1 MDLYTTLF
9 LLGAPIIVAVISQTM
24 KFVIKSFQGPSD
36 EPNWRYLDDY
46 GGMPSGHTS
55 FLVALDTAIILVF
68 GWQSIPF
75 VIAAIFTIVIVR
87 DALGLRTLI
96 GEHAKTLNKLIKK
109 IPEPERKDLP
119 KHLEET
125 IGHNFLEVAVGG
137 IIGVGVT
144 LLLYY
149 LILL

>member
-36 EPNWRYLDDY
+36 ETNWRYLDDY
-46 GGMPSGHTS
+46 GGMPSGHTA

-109 IPEPERKDLP
+109 IPESERKDLP
-119 KHLEET
+119 KH
-125 IGHNFLEVAVGG
+125 
-137 IIGVGVT
+137 
-144 LLLYY
+144 
-149 LILL
+149 